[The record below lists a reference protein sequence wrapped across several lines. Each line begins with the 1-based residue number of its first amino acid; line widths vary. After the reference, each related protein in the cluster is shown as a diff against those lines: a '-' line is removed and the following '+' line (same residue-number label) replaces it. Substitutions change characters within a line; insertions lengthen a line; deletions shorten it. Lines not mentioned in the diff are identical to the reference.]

1 MISRW
6 KRNSSPRCLENWWG
20 FLVAYEKVR
29 LLRPKKAAVPS
40 KTWQREVHD
49 VKKVEAPWTVR
60 EVVMKTA
67 PPWRWRAHQG
77 WWKFVQWKWNRLG
90 QIWNLWMFFP
100 KKRPN
105 MFDVFFSLTNQHG
118 AFYIKTSWKGRWKAD
133 EFNRKRGSSINPFGW
148 RPLSAE
154 LLVGDPEFPEGPG
167 WQWSSPQR
175 FFFDVR
181 TSEFPPVCS
190 RKWQNLSQILG
201 PRCVLL
207 EVMVTQF

>member
-1 MISRW
+1 MSW
-6 KRNSSPRCLENWWG
+6 KLVGFPSGLWKSSSSSTQKSCCPFQNMTTGSAWRQKGWGSLDSPGSGDENSSTLEVKGPPRLVKVCSMKMKLLGSNLES
-20 FLVAYEKVR
+20 V
-29 LLRPKKAAVPS
+29 
-40 KTWQREVHD
+40 D
-49 VKKVEAPWTVR
+49 V
-60 EVVMKTA
+60 
-67 PPWRWRAHQG
+67 
-77 WWKFVQWKWNRLG
+77 
-90 QIWNLWMFFP
+90 FP

-190 RKWQNLSQILG
+190 RKWRNLSQILG